1 MVRPNRTFL
10 DEEIAR
16 QISFN
21 LNKIISK
28 RKITQADL
36 STLSGIS
43 KTTLSGY
50 FTGTSTPTPGNSQ
63 LIADALKINKEDFD
77 PRFSS
82 YLIKS
87 IGSYSDNKIVELP
100 LYGDIAAG
108 ALSTLAPV
116 TKNDVEHIQVPI
128 QFLNGHSAEMGIFA
142 LHVNGESMN
151 KIIPNQSYVI
161 CLPVEKED
169 LTDGQIII
177 FSHDGEYSMKRF
189 LNDEEDEV
197 LIFRPESN
205 DPKFRDI
212 VIDYHTTRDLKIYA
226 KVIGYY
232 VNLGE

>member
-1 MVRPNRTFL
+1 MVRPNRTIL

-36 STLSGIS
+36 SALSGIS

-82 YLIKS
+82 HLIKS

-108 ALSTLAPV
+108 ALSTLAPI
-116 TKNDVEHIQVPI
+116 TKNDIEHIQVPI
-128 QFLNGHSAEMGIFA
+128 QFFNGHSRIDAFA

-151 KIIPNQSYVI
+151 KIIPNHSYVI
-161 CLPVEKED
+161 CLPLEKSN
-169 LTDGQIII
+169 LSDGQIVI

-189 LNDEEDEV
+189 INNAEDEV

-205 DPKFRDI
+205 DSKFRDI
-212 VIDYHTTRDLKIYA
+212 VIDYDTTRDLKIYA

-232 VNLGE
+232 VNLEK